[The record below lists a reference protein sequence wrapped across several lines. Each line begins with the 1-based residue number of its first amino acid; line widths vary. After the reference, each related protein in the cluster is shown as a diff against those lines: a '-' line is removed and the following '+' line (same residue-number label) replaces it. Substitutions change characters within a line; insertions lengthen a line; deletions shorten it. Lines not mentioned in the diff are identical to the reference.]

1 MAPLSCNEW
10 SRILYS
16 TLRVPI
22 KFVWVVSRGRNA
34 VLKVGNPTAM
44 VTTRYWVKFFTK
56 FCTIFSF
63 LDVLTQALKC
73 FSVNWYY
80 SQDKIGKTCSSEGN
94 YKQSLK
100 NSGRKP
106 EVWGK
111 FTLFLKKY
119 LSLGIF
125 SVAPEGTMCPEVNS
139 ASKNEYQG
147 FLLG

>member
-16 TLRVPI
+16 TLRIPI

-34 VLKVGNPTAM
+34 VLKAGNPTAM
-44 VTTRYWVKFFTK
+44 LTTRFWVKFFTN
-56 FCTIFSF
+56 FCTIFSSF
-63 LDVLTQALKC
+63 TSITMLFCKLI
-73 FSVNWYY
+73 FY
-80 SQDKIGKTCSSEGN
+80 SQNKIGKTCNSEGN

-111 FTLFLKKY
+111 FILFFKKY
-119 LSLGIF
+119 LAMKEYGGEEVRLSSFSLPGW
-125 SVAPEGTMCPEVNS
+125 SSLSGKMLWTD
-139 ASKNEYQG
+139 
-147 FLLG
+147 